1 MDDRSQHGHA
11 WPCRAVSVSASDGD
25 YSTQQAVLHIVVGE
39 WDDEIIQ
46 FFLYS
51 CFVLYCLQFSFYSLF
66 FFTSIF
72 INWKMVIIVE
82 AIMNLAGVTVCE
94 RYSELDEFNLR
105 KFQEK
110 NCGNVEG
117 IDGKVE

>member
-1 MDDRSQHGHA
+1 MMYCSLAILPSRNFNYIWESGTTRSYNF
-11 WPCRAVSVSASDGD
+11 S
-25 YSTQQAVLHIVVGE
+25 YILVLCSIVYNFPF
-39 WDDEIIQ
+39 IR
-46 FFLYS
+46 
-51 CFVLYCLQFSFYSLF
+51 F